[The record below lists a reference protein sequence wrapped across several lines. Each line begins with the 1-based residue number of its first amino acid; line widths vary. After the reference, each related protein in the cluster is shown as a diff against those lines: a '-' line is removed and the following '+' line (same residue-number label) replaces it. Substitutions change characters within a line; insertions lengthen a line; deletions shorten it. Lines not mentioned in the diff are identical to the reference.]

1 MGTPVNQVKVTLEP
15 NDHPY
20 RNGAY
25 ACWAS
30 GEQLG

>member
-20 RNGAY
+20 RNGA
-25 ACWAS
+25 WTPVF
-30 GEQLG
+30 E